1 MIGSRVR
8 WRVEFGRAGEF
19 FGGENAEMSDLVAW
33 IREYQ
38 VFFQTLG
45 LASLALFVLSLV
57 VFPLVVANLPKDYF
71 VRDKRDPAHQK
82 RRHPVMWVL
91 LTVVKNIFGS
101 VLILAGIAMLVLP
114 GQGILTI
121 LMGVALA
128 NFPGKFTLERRLVQR
143 PSVGRALNR
152 IRRFAGKDPL
162 ELPTHEG

>member
-1 MIGSRVR
+1 M
-8 WRVEFGRAGEF
+8 A
-19 FGGENAEMSDLVAW
+19 DLVAW

-38 VFFQTLG
+38 ILFQTLG
-45 LASLALFVLSLV
+45 LASLALFVVSLV
-57 VFPLVVANLPKDYF
+57 VFPLVVAYLPGDYF

-82 RRHPVMWVL
+82 RQHPVVWVML
-91 LTVVKNIFGS
+91 SVVKNIFGF

-128 NFPGKFTLERRLVQR
+128 NFPGKFTLERRLVRR
-143 PSVGRALNR
+143 PAVGRALNR

-162 ELPTHEG
+162 ELPYRED

>member
-1 MIGSRVR
+1 M
-8 WRVEFGRAGEF
+8 A
-19 FGGENAEMSDLVAW
+19 DLVAW

-38 VFFQTLG
+38 ILFQTLG
-45 LASLALFVLSLV
+45 LASLALFVVSLV
-57 VFPLVVANLPKDYF
+57 VFPLVVANLPGDYF

-82 RRHPVMWVL
+82 RRHPVVWVL
-91 LTVVKNIFGS
+91 LSVVKNIFGF

-128 NFPGKFTLERRLVQR
+128 NFPGKFTLERRLVRR
-143 PSVGRALNR
+143 PAVGRALNR

-162 ELPTHEG
+162 ELPSRDG